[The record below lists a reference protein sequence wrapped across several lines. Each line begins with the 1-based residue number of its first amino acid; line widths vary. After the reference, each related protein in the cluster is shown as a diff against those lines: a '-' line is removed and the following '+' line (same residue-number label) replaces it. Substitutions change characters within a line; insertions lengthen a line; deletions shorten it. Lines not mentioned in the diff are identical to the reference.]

1 MACTTY
7 LTGFST
13 SCGSNLPSIKK
24 LYVGTF
30 ESSTFTYTY
39 QQNSEAQDVLDADGN
54 KIIEAVSG
62 ATLKSGAD
70 KWVEF
75 QFRKNSSSMDT
86 EMTVNDNGS
95 HYYTNSA
102 TCTFAKIENSKR
114 LALQSVA
121 SGECS
126 MIIVDSNNQTWLI
139 GADNPVSLTTLTSST
154 GTAIG
159 DSNQYSVTL
168 AAEEPTMPLLIE
180 SDQAQTIINT
190 LTGVTPAAERE

>member
-30 ESSTFTYTY
+30 ESGTFTYTY

-139 GADNPVSLTTLTSST
+139 GADNPVSLTTLSGST

-168 AAEEPTMPLLIE
+168 SADEATMPILIE
-180 SDQAQTIINT
+180 ADQAQTIINT
-190 LTGVTPAAERE
+190 LTGVTPGA

>member
-24 LYVGTF
+24 LYIGTF
-30 ESSTFTYTY
+30 ESGTFTYTY
-39 QQNSEAQDVLDADGN
+39 QQNGESQDILDADGN
-54 KIIEAVSG
+54 KIIESVSG
-62 ATLKSGAD
+62 ATLNSGAD

-102 TCTFAKIENSKR
+102 TCIFARIDNSKR
-114 LALQSVA
+114 LSLESVG
-121 SGECS
+121 SGECT

-139 GADNPVSLTTLTSST
+139 GAENPVSLTTLTGST
-154 GTAIG
+154 GTSIS
-159 DSNQYSVTL
+159 DNNQYSVTL
-168 AAEEPTMPLLIE
+168 SSQEAHMPILIE
-180 SDQAQTIINT
+180 ADQAQTIINT
-190 LTGVTPAAERE
+190 LTGVTPGA

>member
-7 LTGFST
+7 LTGFAT

-30 ESSTFTYTY
+30 ESGTFTYTY

-102 TCTFAKIENSKR
+102 TCTFARIDNSKR
-114 LALQSVA
+114 ISLEAVG
-121 SGECS
+121 SGECT

-139 GADNPVSLTTLTSST
+139 GSENPVSLTTLSGST

-168 AAEEPTMPLLIE
+168 SADEAHMPLLIE
-180 SDQAQTIINT
+180 ADQAQTIINT
-190 LTGVTPAAERE
+190 LLGVTPGA

>member
-1 MACTTY
+1 MACITSY

-30 ESSTFTYTY
+30 ESGTFTYTY

-86 EMTVNDNGS
+86 EMTTNDNGS
-95 HYYTNSA
+95 HFYTNSA

-139 GADNPVSLTTLTSST
+139 GADNPVSLTTLSGST

-168 AAEEPTMPLLIE
+168 SADEANMPLLIE
-180 SDQAQTIINT
+180 ADQAQTIINT
-190 LTGVTPAAERE
+190 LTGVTPAA

>member
-24 LYVGTF
+24 LYIGTF
-30 ESSTFTYTY
+30 ESAKFTHTY
-39 QQNSEAQDVLDADGN
+39 QQNSQAQDVLDADGN

-62 ATLKSGAD
+62 ATLNSGAD

-86 EMTVNDNGS
+86 EMTLNDNGS
-95 HYYTNSA
+95 HFYTNSA
-102 TCTFAKIENSKR
+102 NCTFAKIENSKR
-114 LALQSVA
+114 LSLQSVA

-126 MIIVDSNNQTWLI
+126 MVILDSNGIYWLI
-139 GADNPVSLTTLTSST
+139 GANDAVTATSLSATTGVAVGDN
-154 GTAIG
+154 
-159 DSNQYSVTL
+159 NQYTITLSADEAILPIPL
-168 AAEEPTMPLLIE
+168 AA
-180 SDQAQTIINT
+180 DKAQTIINT
-190 LTGVTPAAERE
+190 LLGVTPGA

>member
-126 MIIVDSNNQTWLI
+126 MIIVDSNNQTWLV
-139 GADNPVSLTTLTSST
+139 GADNPVSLTTLTGST

-159 DSNQYSVTL
+159 DSNSYNVTL
-168 AAEEPTMPLLIE
+168 SADEPTMPILIE
-180 SDQAQTIINT
+180 ADQAQTIINT
-190 LTGVTPAAERE
+190 LTGVTPGA

>member
-39 QQNSEAQDVLDADGN
+39 QQNSESQDVLDADGN

-139 GADNPVSLTTLTSST
+139 GAENPVSLTTLSGST

-168 AAEEPTMPLLIE
+168 SADEANMPLLIE
-180 SDQAQTIINT
+180 ADQAQTIINT
-190 LTGVTPAAERE
+190 LTGVTPAA

>member
-24 LYVGTF
+24 LYIGTF

-39 QQNSEAQDVLDADGN
+39 QQNSESQDVLDADGN

-62 ATLKSGAD
+62 ATLKSGAA

-86 EMTVNDNGS
+86 EMTLNDNGS

-102 TCTFAKIENSKR
+102 NCTFAKIENSKR
-114 LALQSVA
+114 LSLESVA
-121 SGECS
+121 SGECT

-139 GADNPVSLTTLTSST
+139 GAENPVSLTTLSGST

-168 AAEEPTMPLLIE
+168 SADEPTMPILIE
-180 SDQAQTIINT
+180 ADQAQTVINT
-190 LTGVTPAAERE
+190 LTGASPAA

>member
-24 LYVGTF
+24 LYIGTF

-39 QQNSEAQDVLDADGN
+39 QQNSESQDVLDADGN

-62 ATLKSGAD
+62 ATLNSGAD

-121 SGECS
+121 SGECT
-126 MIIVDSNNQTWLI
+126 MIIVDSNNQTWLV
-139 GADNPVSLTTLTSST
+139 GADNPVSLTTLSGST

-168 AAEEPTMPLLIE
+168 SADEPTMPLLIE
-180 SDQAQTIINT
+180 ADQAQTIINT
-190 LTGVTPAAERE
+190 LLGVTPGA

>member
-13 SCGSNLPSIKK
+13 SCGSNLPAIKK
-24 LYVGTF
+24 LYIGTF
-30 ESSTFTYTY
+30 ESAKFTYTY
-39 QQNSEAQDVLDADGN
+39 QQNGEAQDVLDADGN

-62 ATLKSGAD
+62 ATLNSGAD

-102 TCTFAKIENSKR
+102 TCTFARIDNSKR
-114 LALQSVA
+114 LSLESVA

-126 MIIVDSNNQTWLI
+126 MIIVDSNNQTWLV
-139 GADNPVSLTTLTSST
+139 GVENPVSLSTLTGTT

-159 DSNQYSVTL
+159 DSNSYNVTL
-168 AAEEPTMPLLIE
+168 SAEERTMPILIE
-180 SDQAQTIINT
+180 ADQAQTIINT
-190 LTGVTPAAERE
+190 LTGVTPGA

>member
-121 SGECS
+121 SGECT
-126 MIIVDSNNQTWLI
+126 MIIVDSNNQTWLV
-139 GADNPVSLTTLTSST
+139 GADNPVSLTTLTGST

-168 AAEEPTMPLLIE
+168 SAEEPTMPLLIE
-180 SDQAQTIINT
+180 AEQAQTIINT
-190 LTGVTPAAERE
+190 LTGVTPAGA

>member
-39 QQNSEAQDVLDADGN
+39 QQNSESQDVLDADGN

-139 GADNPVSLTTLTSST
+139 GSENPVSLTTLSGST

-168 AAEEPTMPLLIE
+168 SADEANMPLLIE
-180 SDQAQTIINT
+180 ADQAQTIINT
-190 LTGVTPAAERE
+190 LLGVTPGA

>member
-13 SCGSNLPSIKK
+13 SCGSNIPSIKK
-24 LYVGTF
+24 LYIGTF

-70 KWVEF
+70 KYVEF

-139 GADNPVSLTTLTSST
+139 GAENPVSLTTLSGST

-168 AAEEPTMPLLIE
+168 SADEANMPLLIE
-180 SDQAQTIINT
+180 ADQAQTIINT
-190 LTGVTPAAERE
+190 LLGVTPGA

>member
-7 LTGFST
+7 LQGFST

-24 LYVGTF
+24 LYIGTF
-30 ESSTFTYTY
+30 ESAKFTYTY
-39 QQNSEAQDVLDADGN
+39 QQNSESQDVLDADGN

-62 ATLKSGAD
+62 ATLNSGAD

-86 EMTVNDNGS
+86 EMTLNDNGS
-95 HYYTNSA
+95 HFYTNSA
-102 TCTFAKIENSKR
+102 NCVFAKIENSKR
-114 LALQSVA
+114 ISLEAVA

-139 GADNPVSLTTLTSST
+139 GSENPVSLTTLTGST
-154 GTAIG
+154 GTAIS
-159 DSNQYSVTL
+159 DNNQYSVTL
-168 AAEEPTMPLLIE
+168 SSQEAHMPILIE

-190 LTGVTPAAERE
+190 LLGVSPGA

>member
-7 LTGFST
+7 LTGFAT

-139 GADNPVSLTTLTSST
+139 GADNPVSLTTLSGST

-168 AAEEPTMPLLIE
+168 SAEEAHMPLLIE

-190 LTGVTPAAERE
+190 LTGVTPAA

>member
-24 LYVGTF
+24 LYIGTF
-30 ESSTFTYTY
+30 ESGTFTYTY
-39 QQNSEAQDVLDADGN
+39 QQNSESQDVLDADGN

-62 ATLKSGAD
+62 ATLNSGAD

-95 HYYTNSA
+95 HFYTNSA
-102 TCTFAKIENSKR
+102 TCTFARIDNSKR
-114 LALQSVA
+114 LSLESVA

-139 GADNPVSLTTLTSST
+139 GSENPVSLTTLSGST

-159 DSNQYSVTL
+159 DSNSYNVTL
-168 AAEEPTMPLLIE
+168 SAEERTMPILIE
-180 SDQAQTIINT
+180 ADQAQTVINT
-190 LTGVTPAAERE
+190 LTGVTPGA

>member
-24 LYVGTF
+24 LYIGTF
-30 ESSTFTYTY
+30 ESGTFTYTY
-39 QQNSEAQDVLDADGN
+39 QQNGESQDVLDADGN
-54 KIIEAVSG
+54 KIIESVSG
-62 ATLKSGAD
+62 ATLNSGAD

-75 QFRKNSSSMDT
+75 QFRKNTSSMDT

-102 TCTFAKIENSKR
+102 TCTFAKIDNSKR
-114 LALQSVA
+114 LSLESVA
-121 SGECS
+121 SGECT

-139 GADNPVSLTTLTSST
+139 GEENPVSLSSLTGST
-154 GTAIG
+154 GTSIS
-159 DSNQYSVTL
+159 DNNQYSVTL
-168 AAEEPTMPLLIE
+168 SANEKSMPILIE
-180 SDQAQTIINT
+180 ADQAQTVINT
-190 LTGVTPAAERE
+190 LMGVVPGA

>member
-39 QQNSEAQDVLDADGN
+39 QQNSESQDVLDADGN

-121 SGECS
+121 SGECT
-126 MIIVDSNNQTWLI
+126 MIIVDSNNQTWLV
-139 GADNPVSLTTLTSST
+139 GADNPVSLTTLSGST

-168 AAEEPTMPLLIE
+168 SAEEPTMPLLIE
-180 SDQAQTIINT
+180 ADQAQTIIDT
-190 LTGVTPAAERE
+190 LTGVTPGA

>member
-70 KWVEF
+70 KWIEF

-102 TCTFAKIENSKR
+102 TCTFARIDNSKR
-114 LALQSVA
+114 ISLEAVG

-139 GADNPVSLTTLTSST
+139 GSENPVSLTTLSGST

-168 AAEEPTMPLLIE
+168 SADEANMPLLIE
-180 SDQAQTIINT
+180 ADQAQTIINT
-190 LTGVTPAAERE
+190 LTGVTPAS

>member
-7 LTGFST
+7 LTGFAT

-95 HYYTNSA
+95 HFYTNSA

-121 SGECS
+121 SGECT

-139 GADNPVSLTTLTSST
+139 GAENPVSLTTLSGST
-154 GTAIG
+154 GTAVG

-168 AAEEPTMPLLIE
+168 SADEATMPILIE
-180 SDQAQTIINT
+180 ADQAQTVINT
-190 LTGVTPAAERE
+190 LTGVTPGV